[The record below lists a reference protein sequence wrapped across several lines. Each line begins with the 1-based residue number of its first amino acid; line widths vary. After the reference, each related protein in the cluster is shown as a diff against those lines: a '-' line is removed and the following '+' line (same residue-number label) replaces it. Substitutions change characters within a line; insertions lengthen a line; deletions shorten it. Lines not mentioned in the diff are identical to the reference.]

1 MGMVRV
7 IVQSHVHHVLGTV
20 GHVRLRLQLSIVVME
35 HVIMENPVPLVLEIV
50 GLVLHLHLHLQQP
63 IVETVCATMERI
75 VDHVLMTVLELH
87 NVIIAK
93 QLIGNDHP
101 GLNAVQIA
109 EILVNMLKSLI
120 IFVAAQNRIL
130 LYRLRDIQ
138 DYIHPIVHVE
148 H

>member
-35 HVIMENPVPLVLEIV
+35 YVIMENPVPLVLEIV
-50 GLVLHLHLHLQQP
+50 GLVLHLHLQQP

-93 QLIGNDHP
+93 RRIGNDHP
-101 GLNAVQIA
+101 GLNAVQIV
-109 EILVNMLKSLI
+109 EILVSMLKSLI
-120 IFVAAQNRIL
+120 ISVAAQNRIL
-130 LYRLRDIQ
+130 LYHPHDILGC
-138 DYIHPIVHVE
+138 IHPIVHVE